1 MAGTINGRRLRSREY
16 ASAGMLRGSYA
27 DAMANTGGGA
37 DGAAIESGRLV
48 GLLITPPYAA
58 IYVTSSGRVLNL

>member
-1 MAGTINGRRLRSREY
+1 
-16 ASAGMLRGSYA
+16 MLRGSYA

-37 DGAAIESGRLV
+37 DGAAIGSGRLV